1 MAKLFSYHILM
12 IIIILILI
20 IISVLS
26 VIFYMKQQETD
37 VEFCEAIYTLYLET
51 IIKAEKTPGIS
62 QDLHGETEK
71 LVDYYRK
78 KDMLPTNECHTD
90 LEFIKKMELLTPR
103 LFKSLNVS
111 VPTQIL

>member
-1 MAKLFSYHILM
+1 MRIV
-12 IIIILILI
+12 IILILSSFS
-20 IISVLS
+20 SVLS
-26 VIFYMKQQETD
+26 FFFRKKDDIMGKSLKE
-37 VEFCEAIYTLYLET
+37 VEFCEAIYNLYLET

-62 QDLHGETEK
+62 QDLEGETMK

-90 LEFIKKMELLTPR
+90 IEFIKKMELITPR

-111 VPTQIL
+111 VPTQIF